1 MLTVGKL
8 GTFEFP
14 AAEYVYTGSAKKN
27 MRHRLIR
34 HTTGKKKL
42 RWHID
47 YLLASEDVA
56 VHRIK
61 VFTRSECEINASTR
75 GIILVPRLGASD
87 CKLNCISHLKL
98 LRTL

>member
-14 AAEYVYTGSAKKN
+14 AGEYVYTGSARNN

-34 HTTGKKKL
+34 HTTRKKKL

-61 VFTRSECEINASTR
+61 VFPQSECEINASTR
-75 GIILVPRLGASD
+75 GIPLVPRLGASD
-87 CKLNCISHLKL
+87 CKSNCISHLKL
-98 LRTL
+98 LRKR